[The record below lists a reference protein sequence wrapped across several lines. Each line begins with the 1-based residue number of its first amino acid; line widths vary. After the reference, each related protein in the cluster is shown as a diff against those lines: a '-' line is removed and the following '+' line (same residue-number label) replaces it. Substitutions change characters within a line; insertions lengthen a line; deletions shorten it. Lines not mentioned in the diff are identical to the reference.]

1 MAVRRAVCFVA
12 FSLVV
17 AAFSPQAVADTL
29 PAEGLIAPSPSP
41 EAIAWLPAGADRP
54 APVPRAWRVDFGG
67 EPLPSIKIPAE
78 FDATVDASEPAQR
91 PRVRAFVYSDA
102 YYTRLKIHRW
112 ASYATIPLF
121 ATEWILGQKLYNFTG
136 GQGVKTAHGWVAG
149 GLAGL
154 FGVNTVTGVWNLM
167 EARKDPN
174 GHTKRMI
181 HSILMLAS
189 DAGFM
194 ASGMTAPGHEFRD
207 VAQWEASRR
216 LHRNVAITSTVT
228 ALAGYVMM
236 LVGK

>member
-1 MAVRRAVCFVA
+1 MAVRGGVCFVA
-12 FSLVV
+12 VSFLV
-17 AAFSPQAVADTL
+17 AAFSPQALAGERPADSFVSTAQTL
-29 PAEGLIAPSPSP
+29 S
-41 EAIAWLPAGADRP
+41 AISWLPADADAP
-54 APVPRAWRVDFGG
+54 APVPRAWRVDFAGA
-67 EPLPSIKIPAE
+67 PAPSIEIPADL
-78 FDATVDASEPAQR
+78 DAAVAATEPGQR
-91 PRVRAFVYSDA
+91 PRARAFVYSDG

-154 FGVNTVTGVWNLM
+154 FGVNTVTGVWNLL

-174 GHTKRMI
+174 GHKRLLI

-207 VAQWEASRR
+207 VAQWQSSRR
-216 LHRNVAITSTVT
+216 LHRDVAISSMVT
-228 ALAGYVMM
+228 ALAGYMVM
-236 LVGK
+236 LVK

>member
-12 FSLVV
+12 FSLVL
-17 AAFSPQAVADTL
+17 AAFSPQALAAGR
-29 PAEGLIAPSPSP
+29 PAEGFVAPAPAP
-41 EAIAWLPAGADRP
+41 EAITWLPADADAP

-67 EPLPSIKIPAE
+67 APVPSIEIPADL
-78 FDATVDASEPAQR
+78 DAAVGATEPAQR
-91 PRVRAFVYSDA
+91 PRARAFVYSDA

-136 GQGVKTAHGWVAG
+136 GRAVHTAHGWVAG

-154 FGVNTVTGVWNLM
+154 FGVNTVTGVWNMM

-174 GHTKRMI
+174 GHTKRLI
-181 HSILMLAS
+181 HGILMLAS

-194 ASGMTAPGHEFRD
+194 ASGLTAPGRRFVD
-207 VAQWEASRR
+207 VQQWENARR
-216 LHRNVAITSTVT
+216 LHRDVAITSMVT
-228 ALAGYVMM
+228 ALTGYVIM
-236 LVGK
+236 LVK